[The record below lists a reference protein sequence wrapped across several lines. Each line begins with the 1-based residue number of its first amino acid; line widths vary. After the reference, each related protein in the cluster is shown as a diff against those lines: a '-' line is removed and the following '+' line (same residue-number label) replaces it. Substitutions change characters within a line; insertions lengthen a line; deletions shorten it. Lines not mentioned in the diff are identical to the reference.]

1 MLNGRPLNLLI
12 NKCSQIKTYN
22 FDLKPKKN
30 YKGKKILFFSSGKR
44 KYINK
49 CSKHL
54 FIEISFGEHVC
65 FWKYCHCDT
74 ERNRFYFHPVT
85 VIHLCGF
92 FLNVMYS
99 HVYFNFYVNLAA
111 PWYIIVKWKYIL
123 ETMMNRFPSIRQT
136 VPSNFLA
143 YSLIYMQRHIH
154 VI

>member
-1 MLNGRPLNLLI
+1 MLNCCPLNLLI

-22 FDLKPKKN
+22 FDWKPKKT
-30 YKGKKILFFSSGKR
+30 YKGKKILLFSSGKR

-54 FIEISFGEHVC
+54 SIEISFGEHVC
-65 FWKYCHCDT
+65 FWKYCHYDT
-74 ERNRFYFHPVT
+74 ELNRFFFHPVT
-85 VIHLCGF
+85 VIDLCGF

-99 HVYFNFYVNLAA
+99 HVYFYFYVNLAA
-111 PWYIIVKWKYIL
+111 PWYILVKWKYIL

-143 YSLIYMQRHIH
+143 YSLIYIQRHIH